1 MKKKQHRDKSSVYS
15 IFNELPIKLDDK
27 LKIVHNKLIHSFNIL
42 KIRIVLSDYI
52 DKNTL
57 LDKDRLK
64 VFIEDFKTSLC
75 KYINSHDREELE
87 IRLNYLN
94 KLIRN
99 IEKHDSKI
107 SSRAL
112 IFGILKIYNLPPE
125 YEMIMDFEVT
135 LDYNLKAVYKTDTVE
150 FDIIFKDDNTISFN
164 LYKSSNQ
171 FEAVGCMLKE
181 LSGLALSNILKLIQ

>member
-1 MKKKQHRDKSSVYS
+1 MKKKQRCDKKFVYS
-15 IFNELPIKLDDK
+15 IFNELPIKFDDK
-27 LKIVHNKLIHSFNIL
+27 LKIVNNKLIHSFNVL
-42 KIRIVLSDYI
+42 KIRIVLPDYI
-52 DKNTL
+52 DKNIL
-57 LDKDRLK
+57 LDKDQLK
-64 VFIEDFKTSLC
+64 VFIEDFKTSLR
-75 KYINSHDREELE
+75 KYINNRDSEELE

-94 KLIRN
+94 KLIEN

-125 YEMIMDFEVT
+125 YEMIMDFEAT
-135 LDYNLKAVYKTDTVE
+135 LDYKLKAIYKTDTVE

-164 LYKSSNQ
+164 LCKSSNQ

-181 LSGLALSNILKLIQ
+181 LSGFALSNILKLIQ